1 MRIEVKIEHMI
12 WTLDHDDESAWFKL
26 RAENQKQIL
35 FSGPIHKG
43 MARQVLNLHRKIRD
57 IEPKICERCSECDGS
72 GWIEVERMV
81 RVSGEYNDYEPVGEK
96 ERCENCNPLG
106 V

>member
-1 MRIEVKIEHMI
+1 MSKHPIEHMEFDVSYD
-12 WTLDHDDESAWFKL
+12 TRDGAWFYVRVPGEKAAL
-26 RAENQKQIL
+26 L
-35 FSGPIHKG
+35 SGPINVG
-43 MARQVLNLHRKIRD
+43 MARQVLNLHKAIRD
-57 IEPKICERCSECDGS
+57 IELKIAERCNECDGS